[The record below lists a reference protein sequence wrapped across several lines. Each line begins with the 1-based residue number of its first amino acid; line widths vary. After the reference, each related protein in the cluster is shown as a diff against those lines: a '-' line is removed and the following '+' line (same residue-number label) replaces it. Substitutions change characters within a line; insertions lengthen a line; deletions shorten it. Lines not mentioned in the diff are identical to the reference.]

1 MERGAFTFS
10 KGSAAIAVHRIE
22 SIRANALAEHRS
34 SVRAYAKSTPPRTAH
49 LRASGK
55 RSSLIASSTRT
66 RVEPARSSSPV
77 SAPTGA
83 AVVARL
89 PAAASAALV
98 DPQALAAQL
107 DAWYGAPTRHYHGL
121 GHLLAFLRSW
131 ADAMDSR
138 VPGAHD
144 DPVTFA
150 AALLLHDAIYDV
162 RRTDNEAA
170 SAALAR
176 TVLPRHI
183 PTADVHQVEAM
194 IVATGTHAFARPDA
208 DALPDAMAL
217 FLDCDLAALGA
228 DPATYVAYAHGV
240 AAEYIPV
247 VGRWRYRFGR
257 SRFLKQL
264 VRRPRL
270 YHTAHFHA
278 VRDAAARRHL
288 AAEVRAWKR
297 GATLDTIDV
306 LLREEL
312 GVTA

>member
-1 MERGAFTFS
+1 MEPVS
-10 KGSAAIAVHRIE
+10 
-22 SIRANALAEHRS
+22 
-34 SVRAYAKSTPPRTAH
+34 P
-49 LRASGK
+49 
-55 RSSLIASSTRT
+55 SST
-66 RVEPARSSSPV
+66 S

-89 PAAASAALV
+89 PAVVLAAL
-98 DPQALAAQL
+98 DDRQGIAAQL

-121 GHLLAFLRSW
+121 AHLVTFVECW
-131 ADAMDSR
+131 QDAMEQR

-144 DPVTFA
+144 DPVTFS

-176 TVLPRHI
+176 TVLPRHL
-183 PTADVHQVEAM
+183 PTADLQQVEAM
-194 IVATGTHAFARPDA
+194 ILATGTHAFARPDG
-208 DALPDAMAL
+208 DALPAATAL

-257 SRFLKQL
+257 RRFLGKLAQ
-264 VRRPRL
+264 RPRL

-278 VRDAAARRHL
+278 ARDAAARRHL
-288 AAEVRAWKR
+288 AAEARAWKR
-297 GATLDTIDV
+297 GATLDTIDA

-312 GVTA
+312 AAPATG